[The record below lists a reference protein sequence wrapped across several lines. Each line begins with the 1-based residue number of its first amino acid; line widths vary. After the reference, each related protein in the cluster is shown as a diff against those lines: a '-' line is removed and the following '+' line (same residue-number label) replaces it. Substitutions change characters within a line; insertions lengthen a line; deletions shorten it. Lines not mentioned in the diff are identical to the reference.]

1 VPDDAGPIRCMKYDE
16 IKPDA
21 NTHIARRR
29 FIEKE
34 Q

>member
-1 VPDDAGPIRCMKYDE
+1 LKYDE

-21 NTHIARRR
+21 STHLARRK
-29 FIEKE
+29 ILQKH